1 MYQNYT
7 INQLCL
13 PIDLEIKLEEN
24 DFAHAIVQFVDS
36 IPDEVFLPYYQS
48 MGRPQYH
55 PRMLLSII
63 LCAYIQGVYS
73 GRQIQN
79 MLIDSI
85 RMRYLSQEQ
94 FPNFRTINRF
104 RVHPI
109 MNDILDHSFVQFR
122 ELLVQSGLISGSALY
137 IDGTKIEADAN
148 KYSFVWKKS
157 ILKYKDSLDQKAL
170 ENYQQM
176 VETKI
181 LPELIDDLKDELSIE
196 EIERIRQSLEE
207 KENQLIEAID
217 QTETVEERK
226 LLRKEKSEVHKQK
239 KRFDDFAQRKMS
251 YEEQLVI
258 MGVRNSFSKTDHD
271 ATFMRMKEDHMLNGQ
286 LKPGYNIQLA
296 TENQFA
302 LAYDCYPNPTDTR
315 TFIPFLEKIES
326 KIGLPENI
334 VADAGYASEE
344 NYCYVLDE
352 TESTPIIPHQ
362 GYLKEKKR
370 AHKQNQ
376 FHRDNWTYN
385 ELDDYYICPNQKRVV
400 FSHY

>member
-1 MYQNYT
+1 
-7 INQLCL
+7 
-13 PIDLEIKLEEN
+13 
-24 DFAHAIVQFVDS
+24 
-36 IPDEVFLPYYQS
+36 
-48 MGRPQYH
+48 
-55 PRMLLSII
+55 
-63 LCAYIQGVYS
+63 
-73 GRQIQN
+73 
-79 MLIDSI
+79 
-85 RMRYLSQEQ
+85 
-94 FPNFRTINRF
+94 
-104 RVHPI
+104 
-109 MNDILDHSFVQFR
+109 
-122 ELLVQSGLISGSALY
+122 
-137 IDGTKIEADAN
+137 
-148 KYSFVWKKS
+148 
-157 ILKYKDSLDQKAL
+157 LDQKAL

-207 KENQLIEAID
+207 KEEQLIEAIN

-362 GYLKEKKR
+362 G
-370 AHKQNQ
+370 
-376 FHRDNWTYN
+376 
-385 ELDDYYICPNQKRVV
+385 
-400 FSHY
+400 

>member
-385 ELDDYYICPNQKRVV
+385 ELDD
-400 FSHY
+400 

>member
-385 ELDDYYICPNQKRVV
+385 ELDDYYICPNQK
-400 FSHY
+400 

>member
-385 ELDDYYICPNQKRVV
+385 ELDDY
-400 FSHY
+400 

>member
-148 KYSFVWKKS
+148 KYSFVWKK
-157 ILKYKDSLDQKAL
+157 
-170 ENYQQM
+170 
-176 VETKI
+176 
-181 LPELIDDLKDELSIE
+181 
-196 EIERIRQSLEE
+196 
-207 KENQLIEAID
+207 
-217 QTETVEERK
+217 
-226 LLRKEKSEVHKQK
+226 
-239 KRFDDFAQRKMS
+239 
-251 YEEQLVI
+251 
-258 MGVRNSFSKTDHD
+258 
-271 ATFMRMKEDHMLNGQ
+271 
-286 LKPGYNIQLA
+286 
-296 TENQFA
+296 
-302 LAYDCYPNPTDTR
+302 
-315 TFIPFLEKIES
+315 
-326 KIGLPENI
+326 
-334 VADAGYASEE
+334 
-344 NYCYVLDE
+344 
-352 TESTPIIPHQ
+352 
-362 GYLKEKKR
+362 
-370 AHKQNQ
+370 
-376 FHRDNWTYN
+376 
-385 ELDDYYICPNQKRVV
+385 
-400 FSHY
+400 